1 MAASAWTVFNQ
12 AKHNL
17 GLGNIDLSGDTFGIA
32 LFRSSAST
40 TLATNISTYASVG
53 SFTSTAGGADEIQ
66 AIVSPTWTGTASAN
80 ADTRRWDCADPVFTA
95 STQAISSV
103 RKLHCA
109 LAA

>member
-17 GLGNIDLSGDTFGIA
+17 GLGNIDLSGATAKIM
-32 LFRSSAST
+32 LFRTSASAN
-40 TLATNISTYASVG
+40 LITNISTLASIG
-53 SFTSTAGGADEIQ
+53 SFTSTAGNADETL
-66 AIVSPTWTGTASAN
+66 ALASLVWTGTGSAN
-80 ADTRRWDCADPVFTA
+80 AGTRKWDVADPVFTA

-103 RKLHCA
+103 RKQHCA